1 MAQSRSLKQESKKS
15 WSHLALLLLI
25 IMSLKTHLSTASD
38 TMHPGI
44 WYKRIAEKTVV
55 WVANRDFPISDPSS
69 SALKISKD
77 GNLMLKYDGVSYIKF
92 KTSGARMP
100 NSTIGAKIGY
110 NRLTNESKILT
121 SWTGLENPVT
131 KWFTAELVV
140 EKMGKSHLVIYDRM
154 YNFHRCDYGEKV
166 FQKELNNQYINVSYV
181 SNRNESYFIYSAVSP
196 STFPRFVLNVTGELN
211 LYVWKEDL
219 RQWNLVW
226 KAPPLQYCGLNGFCG
241 DFGICNQQRVPL
253 CDCPKGFKPR
263 YPADWDSYIYTEG
276 CERRN
281 PLQCSDRGIDKF
293 LMMPN
298 MGFPQASKYPTV
310 KNVEECKLNCLSDC
324 DCIAYVYYNR
334 CLIYQRY
341 LMNLQQL
348 SADNEFG
355 GDLYIRISA
364 SELMGSKNKIL
375 RKVAWI
381 VGVLVTLI
389 LSIGF
394 AITWRRHS
402 AVGALEEVELS
413 LIMFKYRDL
422 RRATKNF
429 SQKLGEGSFG
439 SVFKGIL
446 PNSTTIAVKK
456 MRSLQQGEKQFRA
469 EVSTLGAI
477 QHVNLLLLRGF
488 CVEASK
494 RFLVYE
500 YMPKGLAYLHDHCR
514 DCIIHCDIKP
524 ENILLDAEYDPKVAD
539 FGLAKVIGRDF
550 SRVLTTMRGT
560 RGYLAPEWI
569 SGEAITPKVD
579 VFSYGKLLF
588 EIVSG
593 RRNIS
598 MLDDEICN
606 YFPARVAIAM
616 SKGEDLLTLLDHK
629 LEGSANMEEL
639 TRACTVA
646 CWCIQDDPRDR
657 PTMGQVVKILEGVM
671 HVGIP
676 QIPLY
681 FQRLSEN
688 PTEAIVFHETATSLS
703 SY

>member
-1 MAQSRSLKQESKKS
+1 MVQRRSLKQESKKS

-25 IMSLKTHLSTASD
+25 IMSLKTHVSTASD
-38 TMHPGI
+38 TMHPGQPLAWNQTLISKNGIFELGFFTPGKSHNYYVGI

-55 WVANRDFPISDPSS
+55 WEANRDFPISDPSS
-69 SALKISKD
+69 SALKISKY

-276 CERRN
+276 
-281 PLQCSDRGIDKF
+281 S
-293 LMMPN
+293 
-298 MGFPQASKYPTV
+298 
-310 KNVEECKLNCLSDC
+310 
-324 DCIAYVYYNR
+324 
-334 CLIYQRY
+334 
-341 LMNLQQL
+341 
-348 SADNEFG
+348 DNEFG

-402 AVGALEEVELS
+402 AVGALEEAELS

-456 MRSLQQGEKQFRA
+456 MRSLEQGEKQFHA

-500 YMPKGLAYLHDHCR
+500 YMPKGSLESHLFQNVSKILDWKKRYHIAIGTARGLAYLHDHCR

-539 FGLAKVIGRDF
+539 FGLAKVIG
-550 SRVLTTMRGT
+550 
-560 RGYLAPEWI
+560 
-569 SGEAITPKVD
+569 EAITPKVD

-598 MLDDEICN
+598 VLDDEICN

-639 TRACTVA
+639 TRACTAA

-676 QIPLY
+676 Q
-681 FQRLSEN
+681 S
-688 PTEAIVFHETATSLS
+688 TSLFPTTFRKS
-703 SY
+703 NGSHCFP